1 MNPIAV
7 RFAGALVVAVSA
19 VTPAVATNSAPIAAY
34 SIAAPTSVAASG
46 LVARAVVPAGATCP
60 DLVVD
65 GRALRTKAR
74 LAGPTTGAAFAPI
87 MACERVMPRRA
98 SSASFGG
105 LTIPAAMPARVRTLV
120 MFGDSGC
127 RIKGTNV
134 QNCASTT
141 DWPLA
146 RIARRISATKPDV
159 IAFTGDFFYRE
170 SACPATLQDECGAS
184 PAPLAGMPF
193 TDSAYGWMAD
203 VLMPMA
209 PMLRTAPIVAVR
221 GNHEACFRGGNGFF
235 LLMDPRPDTADICAP
250 TQAANGALVAATP
263 NPTAPYAIDL
273 PISGTRTTR
282 LVVTDSADGDD
293 SAVTATAALLRPRY
307 AQAAAL
313 AAPRAG
319 RESWLVTHHPI
330 FGLAAPDPTDA
341 GPQWTSADQEAA
353 SLGLLG
359 NYRMIVGSHIHLAE
373 AVQIPGQ
380 PGQIVIG
387 NGGSSLYPAPTAI
400 PAYGPLA
407 SPYGTPLDSS
417 LTPYPTATRMWAQS
431 KFGYAVATPGSA
443 SGKWAITLR
452 DDAGRV
458 FGTCTLSG
466 RALTCRDA

>member
-19 VTPAVATNSAPIAAY
+19 VTPAVATTSSPIAAY

-87 MACERVMPRRA
+87 MACERVMPRGA

-127 RIKGTNV
+127 RIKGTIV

-159 IAFTGDFFYRE
+159 IAFTGDFLYRE
-170 SACPATLQDECGAS
+170 SACPATLQDACGAS
-184 PAPLAGMPF
+184 PAPLGGMPF

-235 LLMDPRPDTADICAP
+235 MLMDPRPDTADICAP

-293 SAVTATAALLRPRY
+293 SAVTSTAALLRPRY

-353 SLGLLG
+353 SFGLLG

-407 SPYGTPLDSS
+407 SPNGTPLDSS
-417 LTPYPTATRMWAQS
+417 LAPYPTATRMWAQS